1 MSIRLNR
8 QTTST
13 VLMRLRTADN
23 LAGGRVFVAAN
34 GTLYIRSDVAG
45 RPDELR
51 GPAHRRLLDEARALR
66 HRRAVRHAHAGGR
79 RHPGGLLHGGHGR
92 PGFGMVE
99 IGETVNNNWSANFDD
114 LEVTEPA

>member
-1 MSIRLNR
+1 
-8 QTTST
+8 
-13 VLMRLRTADN
+13 MRLRTADN

-45 RPDELR
+45 VQTSSGVRLTAGSWTRLELCATA
-51 GPAHRRLLDEARALR
+51 GPPARSRWRSTARRSASYTGDMGSA
-66 HRRAVRHAHAGGR
+66 
-79 RHPGGLLHGGHGR
+79 
-92 PGFGMVE
+92 GFGMVE